1 MRNSNLILL
10 VVFLPFLVS
19 CNSDEIAAL
28 QSRLDAAESRV
39 ASGGKDG
46 DSCDVLEVE
55 DEGALVTCGDKSVM
69 IYNGS
74 DGIDGADGNDGID
87 GIDGRDGTSSVVEVI
102 DPCGDQGR
110 FDEVLLRLE
119 DGSILAHFSSG
130 NRQFLTFIGPGNYR
144 TTDGLACNFTID
156 EDLNISWE

>member
-10 VVFLPFLVS
+10 AVIFLPFFVG
-19 CNSDEIAAL
+19 CDSDEIAAL
-28 QSRLDAAESRV
+28 QSRLDVAESRI
-39 ASGGKDG
+39 ASGGRDG
-46 DSCDVLEVE
+46 DSCDVMEVE
-55 DEGALVTCGDKSVM
+55 DEGALVTCGEKSVM

-74 DGIDGADGNDGID
+74 DGMDGADGID